1 MDKQA
6 ALHHFKEHH
15 FTPLLDIQLDMLEAK
30 FQRCQ
35 AQLIFDFKES
45 FRDLCIH
52 ILSMQQQDQKQ
63 PIGYIHYSFL
73 RTQMLEQSYL
83 YMVEAYSAEWYEDDS
98 DCKLTYDASWAYA
111 AMNTML
117 ETLEQERK
125 IYMGTITSVDVE
137 RLMLESAPFFH
148 QFVNSLLRLGMA
160 EVVQMPEYLAIYKA
174 DRLAIRTGEYKDI
187 SENLYAEDQ
196 EALLA
201 DHAKEQLIHSSEEE
215 PYVYENLKRLSLP
228 HLHLMQKDLR
238 YNDFSHSD
246 LRGSQFHSCILIG
259 SIWQRANLEG
269 ASFGGCLLTDTDF
282 RYSDL
287 RGANF
292 NSASGQPY
300 REHGVRV
307 PGLCGLHFEHAN
319 LDGAD
324 FTDVHSFEHA
334 YFEGASMQGTLV
346 PRKYQQ
352 YWKLSEAQRQ
362 SIVWTE

>member
-6 ALHHFKEHH
+6 ALYHFKEHH
-15 FTPLLDIQLDMLEAK
+15 FTPLLDIQLDRLEAM
-30 FQRCQ
+30 FDRYQ
-35 AQLIFDFKES
+35 AQLISDFKES

-52 ILSMQQQDQKQ
+52 ILSMQQQGQKE
-63 PIGYIHYSFL
+63 PVGYIHYSFL

-111 AMNTML
+111 PMSIML
-117 ETLEQERK
+117 EALEKERK

-137 RLMLESAPFFH
+137 RLMLESAPLFH
-148 QFVNSLLRLGMA
+148 QFVSSLMRLGMT
-160 EVVQMPEYLAIYKA
+160 EVVQMPEYLAIHKA
-174 DRLAIRTGEYKDI
+174 DRVAIRTGEYKDI
-187 SENLYAEDQ
+187 SENLYVEDQ

-201 DHAKEQLIHSSEEE
+201 DHVREQLIHSSEEE

-246 LRGSQFHSCILIG
+246 LRESQFHTCILIG
-259 SIWQRANLEG
+259 SMWQRSNLAG
-269 ASFGGCLLTDTDF
+269 GSFQGCLLTDADF
-282 RYSDL
+282 RYSNL
-287 RGANF
+287 RDANF
-292 NSASGQPY
+292 SNASGQPY

-307 PGLCGLHFEHAN
+307 PGLCGLHFEHAI

-334 YFEGASMQGTLV
+334 YFDGASMQGTLV
-346 PRKYQQ
+346 PQKYYQH
-352 YWKLSEAQRQ
+352 WKLSEAQLQ